1 MSGLLDLIEE
11 AQDLGKYDEDG
22 ALAIFSR
29 PENDIDLKLSF
40 EGRWYIGEASDGNLN
55 IRHTGRSSLEA
66 VRGALG
72 GLLDA
77 LEFGLG
83 AKKAA

>member
-11 AQDLGKYDEDG
+11 AQDLNKYDENG
-22 ALAIFSR
+22 TLTILSR
-29 PENDIDLKLSF
+29 PENEIDLKL
-40 EGRWYIGEASDGNLN
+40 EYAGRYYIGEAADGNLN
-55 IRHTGRSSLEA
+55 IRFTGRSSLEA